1 VRYDGELVGKV
12 MNEVKR
18 VREERAERSD
28 FADFQARY
36 YRHLE
41 GLGVSAEDVVE
52 LAAALSGES
61 EGF

>member
-1 VRYDGELVGKV
+1 MRHDADLVSKV

-28 FADFQARY
+28 FADFHQRY

-41 GLGVSAEDVVE
+41 GLGVSAEEVVE

>member
-1 VRYDGELVGKV
+1 VRYDSDLVAKV

-18 VREERAERSD
+18 VREERAARSD
-28 FADFQARY
+28 FADFQSRY
-36 YRHLE
+36 YAHLE

>member
-1 VRYDGELVGKV
+1 

-41 GLGVSAEDVVE
+41 GLGVSAEEVVE